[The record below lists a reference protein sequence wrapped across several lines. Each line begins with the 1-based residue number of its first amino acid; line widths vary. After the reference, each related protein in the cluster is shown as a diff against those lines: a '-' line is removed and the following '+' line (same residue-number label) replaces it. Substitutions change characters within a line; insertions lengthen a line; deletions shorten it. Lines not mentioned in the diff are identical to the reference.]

1 MKAFWISLF
10 FGALQMLMLFA
21 VMTALNRSRKGLM
34 WLLLFVKLLAYAAA
48 IGILM
53 NKYSHYIVFCFCGFL
68 VGLPM
73 CALVLYIL
81 KLFVMPNIKGK
92 KLVIRKKLRIT
103 KN

>member
-1 MKAFWISLF
+1 MNAFWISVL
-10 FGALQMLMLFA
+10 FGAVQMLMLFA
-21 VMTALNRSRKGLM
+21 VMTAVNRSRKGRM
-34 WLLLFVKLLAYAAA
+34 WLLLFVKFLAYAAA

-53 NKYSHYIVFCFCGFL
+53 NKYSHYIVFCVCGFL

-92 KLVIRKKLRIT
+92 KIFIRKK
-103 KN
+103 